1 MTKPISRGILIGA
14 FVLTS
19 VVLSFVAEPNIG
31 VEKTIRAERESGKA
45 HRPSNVATSREAST
59 TRLSKSAEMKPSY
72 KARKGFPGASPPQ
85 TAFVSQQ
92 AVSKIVTELKARIAL
107 PFDIAVEFEN
117 CGGPDSFYDEDERK
131 ILICYELIDAYYDL
145 FSPSVKASAA
155 RDEATKD
162 AIVAMFLH
170 EVAHALISGWRLPI
184 TGREEDAA
192 DQFSTLWL
200 LNSITDGDQMALNAA
215 RSFKLLA
222 ELEKD
227 QEKDY
232 SDSHSLD
239 EQRFFNIVCL
249 VYGREPERYEYLI
262 RSDVLPG
269 RRAYECEQDYA
280 RLNKSWLTLLAPHLI
295 SNEGIT
301 STRGDAPLFR
311 LTIAGF
317 QISSRER
324 IGVGSDL
331 RVLR

>member
-1 MTKPISRGILIGA
+1 MTKPVSRAILIAA
-14 FVLTS
+14 FVLTG
-19 VVLSFVAEPNIG
+19 VVLSFVAEPKIA
-31 VEKTIRAERESGKA
+31 VEKIRAERESGTA
-45 HRPSNVATSREAST
+45 HRLSNIVKISDASASRA
-59 TRLSKSAEMKPSY
+59 SKSAELRSIY
-72 KARKGFPGASPPQ
+72 KARKSYRGASPQ
-85 TAFVSQQ
+85 HTAFATQQ
-92 AVSKIVTELKARIAL
+92 AVSTIVAELKARIAL
-107 PFDIAVEFEN
+107 PFDIEVEFEN

-131 ILICYELIDAYYDL
+131 ILICYELVDAYYDL
-145 FSPSVKASAA
+145 FSSTIKASAA
-155 RDEATKD
+155 RDDATKD

-200 LNSITDGDQMALNAA
+200 LNSIADGDQMALNAA

-249 VYGREPERYEYLI
+249 VYGREPERYEHLI
-262 RSDVLPG
+262 RSEVLPG

-301 STRGDAPLFR
+301 SRGEEPLFR

-324 IGVGSDL
+324 IGLGSDL